1 MTSRV
6 LCRTAFGA
14 RFEVRYPAPLTLG
27 VRAHLPPGS
36 RPDRDQTGAP
46 ARTFEL
52 APDGGS
58 LLLRVGGRRVGKPR
72 SADLALDALGSA
84 LERHVAFHV
93 GDYVF
98 VHAGVVAVGGR
109 ALVLPGRSGA
119 GKSTLV
125 AALVTAGAT
134 YVSDEWAV
142 VDREGRI
149 HPFPRPLRLR
159 TPRGWFRIDP
169 RETDARVA
177 RRPLRLDAVVVT
189 RYRPGTGIEL
199 SPLGPSRACLALVA
213 NAPAA
218 RTRPENALPSLR
230 RAAQGSACYE
240 GPRGESS
247 EAAPA
252 LLALLRRRSRA
263 GDPE

>member
-1 MTSRV
+1 MTSHV
-6 LCRTAFGA
+6 LRRTAFGA
-14 RFEVRYPAPLTLG
+14 RFEVRYPDPLADA

-36 RPDRDQTGAP
+36 GPDREGPGA
-46 ARTFEL
+46 RGKVFEIL
-52 APDGGS
+52 PDGEAFA
-58 LLLRVGGRRVGKPR
+58 LRVGGRKAGKPLLR
-72 SADLALDALGSA
+72 GPALDALGSA
-84 LERHVAFHV
+84 LERHVAFHP
-93 GDYVF
+93 GEFVF

-142 VDREGRI
+142 VDGDGRVR
-149 HPFPRPLRLR
+149 PFPRPLRLR
-159 TPRGWFRIDP
+159 TPRGWFRIDA

-177 RRPLRLDAVVVT
+177 RRTLRLAAVVVT

-218 RTRPENALPSLR
+218 RTRPASALPALR
-230 RAAQGSACYE
+230 KATEDAVAFE
-240 GPRGESS
+240 GPRGEAP
-247 EAAPA
+247 EAAAA
-252 LLALLRRRSRA
+252 LLALLGARSR
-263 GDPE
+263 GGGPD